1 MRESMRKVFPALLF
15 LCVLL
20 VNARGSLSAPTFEE
34 LFKKGQE
41 AYAAKQYD
49 AAVSYFLQ
57 VSDMLLAAKQPAK
70 AQLVLG
76 SNVAVIQL
84 QQEKFAD
91 SLATYEKA
99 MALPGKPEEAFLIKA
114 YRNLAVIHGKLGN
127 NAQKALE
134 LEKLVKAASK
144 TPPHELSDIHA
155 SLGDTYRELEL
166 YGKAA
171 GNYEKAKSLLPS
183 DAKPEVRG
191 RILTALGLCQ
201 GNVGDFRQAEANLKM
216 AYDLS
221 GIIKQP
227 QTQAEASSN
236 IGILQWERGDYAEAA
251 KRINAALDI
260 EKASKLRRN
269 EGVDSNNLGLV
280 LKSAGRYPESTK
292 YFEQAIVIAKEV
304 GNKKDEAIAFS
315 NRALAAR
322 IQGHLKDARKDYQ
335 AALAIYDEVKFE
347 EGRASTL
354 LGLGKISEVEDH
366 DFAQA
371 IALYKEAQAIYEK
384 LGLLGSKAEALNQ
397 VGRVLRKT
405 ATPKRTTRDLV
416 FDDSDEAKVKFPPL
430 DPKTAISESLLAYQE
445 ALRIGELSGRK
456 EIIWS
461 ARQGIGF
468 TSYQSGKLEEALDQ
482 YRKAINIVTGMRGSS
497 DQVELLGD
505 FLKGKD
511 DLFMEAIEVCAALYG
526 KTKKQ
531 EYLNLQMQ
539 YDETLRNE
547 VTKANMTLV
556 QMNYADPKK
565 QDIYKKIV
573 EIGNQQQKASSS
585 IPLVK
590 DPSKDAKPEA
600 KAEVEL
606 RKEEASQAKARVTI
620 LEKSYNDLLAEWRK
634 QYPGDAVMFDSNAK
648 VDTAKI
654 QANIGTT
661 EALVQYI
668 QLPDQLIILT
678 ITKEAVNITGVDVDK
693 KIIVNLVRD
702 KFVYGDI
709 QIGAK
714 NDDQSKEAE
723 ASWYKNCL
731 GNLRTMAKYF
741 VDPVWNK
748 VSSKK
753 RIYIVAGGYL
763 SHVPFA
769 ALVLNNDYMNS
780 PVFLVEK
787 VEISNIRLSF
797 FDNIYANKNQE
808 TDKIIIAVGN
818 PRNKEFKLGLK
829 TLPAAEKEVRNIITT
844 LGLDNSEKA
853 NVKYKNDATEKWWR
867 ESVLASG
874 YSIMYFATHGMPYSD
889 TYYSYNIDPQIVSK
903 LSEKSENEWK
913 KQKRY
918 LDKNIPG
925 ISHLNGYLYLETSD
939 DGDDGLLTIKEIIEL
954 PDKAFSK
961 TKYVIL
967 SACNTAVSF
976 APKSFA
982 DATVERALS
991 AQSAEEEMRKAGWAP
1006 GIDQVSF
1013 VDSFMRRGV
1022 SNVYG
1027 TLWFADDKA
1036 SAYLM
1041 TEFVKNLQGTNA
1053 ISALQKAQ
1061 LTYISKAK
1069 SEESPLSNGYTHV
1082 PLHPFF
1088 WAVGTMFGK

>member
-1 MRESMRKVFPALLF
+1 MRKVVPVILF
-15 LCVLL
+15 LCLLL
-20 VNARGSLSAPTFEE
+20 VTVRESFSAPTLEE

-49 AAVSYFLQ
+49 TAVSYFLQ

-114 YRNLAVIHGKLGN
+114 YRNLAFIHGKLGN

-134 LEKLVKAASK
+134 LEKLVRAASK
-144 TPPHELSDIHA
+144 IPPQELSDIHA
-155 SLGDTYRELEL
+155 GLGDTYRELEL

-171 GNYEKAKSLLPS
+171 VNYEKAKSLLPS

-201 GNVGDFRQAEANLKM
+201 GNVGDFKQAEANLKM
-216 AYDLS
+216 AYDLA

-236 IGILQWERGDYAEAA
+236 IGILQWEQGDYAEAA
-251 KRINAALDI
+251 KRINAALQI
-260 EKASKLRRN
+260 EKTSKLRRN

-280 LKSAGRYPESTK
+280 LKSSGRYPDSTK
-292 YFEQAIVIAKEV
+292 HFEQAIAIAKEV
-304 GNKKDEAIAFS
+304 GNKKDEAIALS
-315 NRALAAR
+315 NRALVAR
-322 IQGHLKDARKDYQ
+322 VQGHLKDARKDYQ

-354 LGLGKISEVEDH
+354 MGLGKISEVEDH
-366 DFAQA
+366 DFAKA
-371 IALYKEAQAIYEK
+371 IAYYKEAQNIYDK
-384 LGLLGSKAEALNQ
+384 LGLLGFKAEALNQ

-445 ALRIGELSGRK
+445 ALRLGEVSGRK

-461 ARQGIGF
+461 AQQGIGF
-468 TSYQSGKLEEALDQ
+468 ASYQNGKLEDALDQ
-482 YRKAINIVTGMRGSS
+482 YRKAINIVTSMRGSS

-511 DLFMEAIEVCAALYG
+511 DLFIEAIEVCAALYG

-565 QDIYKKIV
+565 QDMYKKIV
-573 EIGNQQQKASSS
+573 EMGNQQQKALSSM
-585 IPLVK
+585 PVVK
-590 DPSKDAKPEA
+590 DSPKDAKPGA
-600 KAEVEL
+600 KAEAEL
-606 RKEEASQAKARVTI
+606 RKEEATQAKARVTS
-620 LEKSYNDLLAEWRK
+620 LEKSYNDLLVEWKK
-634 QYPGDAVMFDSNAK
+634 QYPDDAVMFDSNAK

-654 QANIGTT
+654 QANISQT

-668 QLPDQLIILT
+668 QLPDQMIILT

-693 KIIVNLVRD
+693 KLIVNLVRD

-714 NDDQSKEAE
+714 DKDESRE
-723 ASWYKNCL
+723 ASYYKNCL

-741 VDPVWNK
+741 IDPVWNK

-753 RIYIVAGGYL
+753 RIFIVASGYI

-769 ALVLNNDYMNS
+769 ALVLNNDYLNS
-780 PVFLVEK
+780 PIFLIEK

-797 FDNIYANKNQE
+797 FDNIYVNKNQE
-808 TDKIIIAVGN
+808 TDKLIIAVGN
-818 PRNKEFKLGLK
+818 PRNKEYEVLRKLEG
-829 TLPAAEKEVRNIITT
+829 AEREVKNAITI

-853 NVKYKNDATEKWWR
+853 DVKYDYNATEKWWR
-867 ESVLASG
+867 ESVLANG
-874 YSIMYFATHGMPYSD
+874 YRIMYFATHGMPYSD
-889 TYYSYNIDPQIVSK
+889 TYYSYNVDPDGVALLK
-903 LSEKSENEWK
+903 NEKSIKMRKEK
-913 KQKRY
+913 SY
-918 LDKNIPG
+918 LDKNLPG
-925 ISHLNGYLYLETSD
+925 ISHLNGFLYLATSD
-939 DGDDGLLTIKEIIEL
+939 GNDGLLTIKKIIEL
-954 PDKAFSK
+954 PDKAFSR

-976 APKSFA
+976 APKTFA
-982 DATVERALS
+982 DPSAEKAFS
-991 AQSAEEEMRKAGWAP
+991 AQNAEEEMRKAGWTP
-1006 GIDQVSF
+1006 GIDQASF

-1027 TLWFADDKA
+1027 TLWFADDDA

-1041 TEFVKNLQGTNA
+1041 TEFFKNMQAKPENA
-1053 ISALQKAQ
+1053 VSSFQKAQ
-1061 LTYISKAK
+1061 LTYINAAK
-1069 SEESPLSNGYTHV
+1069 SGKAVLPDGHTKY
-1082 PLHPFF
+1082 PLHPYY